1 MTGMHLKNAWK
12 GGNPALEAP
21 VVEVQEG
28 ARSTICHA
36 LRGCRTICG
45 HHFESTKTRELKGK
59 EKSWQEEPGEL
70 EEQWWCGLRRGEE
83 RGGVKSGGSST
94 IFQESSSHY
103 S

>member
-70 EEQWWCGLRRGEE
+70 EEQWWCGVRGEE

-94 IFQESSSHY
+94 FFEKSSSCY